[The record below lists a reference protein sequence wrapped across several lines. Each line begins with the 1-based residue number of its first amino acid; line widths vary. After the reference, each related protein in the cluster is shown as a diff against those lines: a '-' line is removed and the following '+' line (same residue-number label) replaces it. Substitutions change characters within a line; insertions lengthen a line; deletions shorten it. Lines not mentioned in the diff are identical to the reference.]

1 MIGQGTFSGS
11 ESSLRIWRVGVDDS
25 SRVCGGLGGVGEMTG
40 LVGSV
45 DGILGTSGTSR
56 GFCCCCSWG
65 ISAAG

>member
-11 ESSLRIWRVGVDDS
+11 ESSLRIWRAGVDDS
-25 SRVCGGLGGVGEMTG
+25 GRVCGGLGGVGEMTG

-45 DGILGTSGTSR
+45 GGIWGSSRMSG

>member
-11 ESSLRIWRVGVDDS
+11 ESSLRIWRAGVDES
-25 SRVCGGLGGVGEMTG
+25 GRVCGGLGGVGVMAG

-45 DGILGTSGTSR
+45 GGILGISGTSG

-65 ISAAG
+65 ISTAG